1 MWNFCLSYS
10 LKVVRIM
17 SKVDVFDLEKWMCG
31 LTKTMK
37 AMVEA
42 MPNSV
47 ARDKAMDGVRVMED
61 AVFSYGYSYLE

>member
-1 MWNFCLSYS
+1 
-10 LKVVRIM
+10 M